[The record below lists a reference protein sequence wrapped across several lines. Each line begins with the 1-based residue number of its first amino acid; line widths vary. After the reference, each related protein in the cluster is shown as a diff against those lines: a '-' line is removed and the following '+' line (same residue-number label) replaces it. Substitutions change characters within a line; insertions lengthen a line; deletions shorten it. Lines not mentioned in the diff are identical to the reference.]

1 MAAVAVSMPAA
12 VSTAGALAVSMAAVS
27 LAPTLAELA
36 GSTAA
41 VPLAPTLAELAGSTA
56 ATSVHFAVAG
66 FPAAAF
72 TSTQRRAREWVEF
85 MTTGFVMDRLAAA

>member
-12 VSTAGALAVSMAAVS
+12 VSTAAVS

-41 VPLAPTLAELAGSTA
+41 VPLAPTLAGLAGSTA
-56 ATSVHFAVAG
+56 ATSVHFAVED